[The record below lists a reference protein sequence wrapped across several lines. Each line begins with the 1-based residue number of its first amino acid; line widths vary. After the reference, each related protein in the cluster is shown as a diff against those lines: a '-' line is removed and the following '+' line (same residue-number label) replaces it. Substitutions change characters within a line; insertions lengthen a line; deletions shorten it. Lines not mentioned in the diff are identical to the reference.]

1 MADFAL
7 SESPKL
13 ISRKIRVVEKFKYYV
28 HTVNVLNYFIFQK
41 NRAYV
46 FLWIIWSIIYV
57 CITTGC
63 GIYELTLGGKLIEV
77 TLVPFVYLVILICWT
92 YCIVCIWAYLKTMVV
107 HDTTDGNDA
116 EKLVTRLHES
126 FKARKD
132 ATLTRFGTRSS
143 TRTTST
149 IWDSPAT
156 IHKVKRQEKNKM
168 ELVSLKN
175 DVKNDICDP
184 EVGQNLASTDHLL
197 TKMKVRNVTT
207 L

>member
-1 MADFAL
+1 
-7 SESPKL
+7 
-13 ISRKIRVVEKFKYYV
+13 
-28 HTVNVLNYFIFQK
+28 
-41 NRAYV
+41 
-46 FLWIIWSIIYV
+46 
-57 CITTGC
+57 
-63 GIYELTLGGKLIEV
+63 
-77 TLVPFVYLVILICWT
+77 
-92 YCIVCIWAYLKTMVV
+92 MVV

-156 IHKVKRQEKNKM
+156 IHKMKREEKNKM

-175 DVKNDICDP
+175 DAKNDIIDP

>member
-1 MADFAL
+1 
-7 SESPKL
+7 
-13 ISRKIRVVEKFKYYV
+13 
-28 HTVNVLNYFIFQK
+28 
-41 NRAYV
+41 
-46 FLWIIWSIIYV
+46 
-57 CITTGC
+57 
-63 GIYELTLGGKLIEV
+63 
-77 TLVPFVYLVILICWT
+77 
-92 YCIVCIWAYLKTMVV
+92 MVV

-132 ATLTRFGTRSS
+132 ATLTRLGTRSS

-156 IHKVKRQEKNKM
+156 IHKVKREEKNKM

-175 DVKNDICDP
+175 DAKNDIIINDP

>member
-1 MADFAL
+1 
-7 SESPKL
+7 
-13 ISRKIRVVEKFKYYV
+13 
-28 HTVNVLNYFIFQK
+28 
-41 NRAYV
+41 
-46 FLWIIWSIIYV
+46 
-57 CITTGC
+57 
-63 GIYELTLGGKLIEV
+63 
-77 TLVPFVYLVILICWT
+77 
-92 YCIVCIWAYLKTMVV
+92 MVV

-156 IHKVKRQEKNKM
+156 IHKVKREEKNKM

-175 DVKNDICDP
+175 DAKNDIIINDP

>member
-1 MADFAL
+1 M
-7 SESPKL
+7 
-13 ISRKIRVVEKFKYYV
+13 
-28 HTVNVLNYFIFQK
+28 
-41 NRAYV
+41 
-46 FLWIIWSIIYV
+46 
-57 CITTGC
+57 
-63 GIYELTLGGKLIEV
+63 
-77 TLVPFVYLVILICWT
+77 
-92 YCIVCIWAYLKTMVV
+92 KTMVV

-156 IHKVKRQEKNKM
+156 IHKVKREEKNKM

-175 DVKNDICDP
+175 DAKNDVKNDIIINDP

>member
-1 MADFAL
+1 M
-7 SESPKL
+7 
-13 ISRKIRVVEKFKYYV
+13 
-28 HTVNVLNYFIFQK
+28 
-41 NRAYV
+41 
-46 FLWIIWSIIYV
+46 
-57 CITTGC
+57 
-63 GIYELTLGGKLIEV
+63 
-77 TLVPFVYLVILICWT
+77 
-92 YCIVCIWAYLKTMVV
+92 KTIVV

-132 ATLTRFGTRSS
+132 ATLTRFGTKSS

-156 IHKVKRQEKNKM
+156 IHKMKREEKNKM

-175 DVKNDICDP
+175 DAKNDVQNDIIINDP